1 VRSRAAPGSRE
12 RGVFGNRTLNL
23 RAIRAIGY
31 DMDYTLVHYREEQ
44 WERRAYEHARRRL
57 AERGWPVGDLEFAF
71 DRVTRGL
78 VVDLELG
85 NLLKAT
91 RFGYVVRA
99 SHGARVLEF
108 EEQRRAYART
118 IVDLE
123 EERYFFLNTL
133 FSISEATLFSQLVD
147 RYDTGRL
154 PDVGSYAQLHR
165 AVRGAV
171 DAVHMEGALK
181 QEILAAPERY
191 VVPDP
196 ELPPALVD
204 QRAAGKR
211 LLLITNSEWHYVDRI
226 LRYCLDPHLPTGTRW
241 RHLFDVVIV
250 GAGKPGF
257 FGAGSPLY
265 EVAEEGKDLL
275 EPAPGGLRE
284 GASFHGGS
292 AALVERHIGASGD
305 EILYV
310 GDHVYADVHVSK
322 QVLRWRTALILRE
335 LEEEIRTEVEFGPQ
349 LAELGR
355 LMSEK
360 AKLEQELC
368 EIQLALQR
376 SHSGGG
382 PGPGRRRTALEQSA
396 QKLRRELQR
405 LDDRVAPLAKASAE
419 LGATAWGPLMRA
431 GNDKSLLARQVERYA
446 DIYTSRASNLGRV
459 TPFAYLRAPRTTLP
473 HDPG

>member
-1 VRSRAAPGSRE
+1 
-12 RGVFGNRTLNL
+12 VFGNRTLNL

-31 DMDYTLVHYREEQ
+31 DMDYTLVHYREEE

-57 AERGWPVGDLEFAF
+57 SERGWPVGDLEF
-71 DRVTRGL
+71 DYTQVTRGL

-85 NLLKAT
+85 NLLKVT

-99 SHGARVLEF
+99 AHGTGTLAF
-108 EEQRRAYART
+108 EEQRRLYSRT

-123 EERYFFLNTL
+123 EPRYFFLNTL

-147 RYDTGRL
+147 HLDAGSL
-154 PDVGSYAQLHR
+154 QDVHSYAQLHQT
-165 AVRGAV
+165 VRDAV

-181 QEILAAPERY
+181 GEILDDPERF
-191 VVPDP
+191 VVPDA
-196 ELPPALVD
+196 ELPATLID
-204 QRAAGKR
+204 QRAAGKQ
-211 LLLITNSEWHYVDRI
+211 LLLITNSEWQYVDRI
-226 LRYCLDPHLPTGTRW
+226 LRYSLDSHLPAGSSW
-241 RHLFDVVIV
+241 RELFDVVIV
-250 GAGKPGF
+250 AARKPAF

-265 EVAEEGKDLL
+265 EVADAQGDLL
-275 EPAPGGLRE
+275 EPAPGGLRA
-284 GASFHGGS
+284 GACFHGGS

-335 LEEEIRTEVEFGPQ
+335 LEDEIRREVGFAPRLTELE
-349 LAELGR
+349 A

-360 AKLEQELC
+360 ANLEQESC
-368 EIQLALQR
+368 DVQLGLQR
-376 SHSGGG
+376 IPSGKKPSGEGG
-382 PGPGRRRTALEQSA
+382 RDALERRA
-396 QKLRRELQR
+396 QKIRRELQR
-405 LDDRVAPLAKASAE
+405 LDERVAPLAKASAE
-419 LGATAWGPLMRA
+419 LGETPWGPLMRA